1 MIAKAKGYIK
11 KSCQQC
17 WNNMYDLEDEY
28 HNKFRLFPN
37 PTDDCTLRLIND
49 KPIDLINQ
57 IDLFK
62 KEGINLHLL
71 TFTTENCDETEKIL
85 KRLKLKRDS

>member
-62 KEGINLHLL
+62 KEGIN
-71 TFTTENCDETEKIL
+71 FTY
-85 KRLKLKRDS
+85 